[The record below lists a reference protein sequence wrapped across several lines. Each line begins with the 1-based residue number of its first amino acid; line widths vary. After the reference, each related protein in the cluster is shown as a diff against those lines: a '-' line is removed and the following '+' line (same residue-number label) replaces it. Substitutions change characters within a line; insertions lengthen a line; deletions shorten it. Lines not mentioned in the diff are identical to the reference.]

1 MSVQGARPIAQE
13 SVSQTSLPIDQEYWE
28 ATLLILLPER
38 TVVKHMNL
46 HPREEECDI
55 QVEEMPTAHLAWHFL
70 QEPWAS
76 LCPSLARRSLVN
88 GTFLEIKDRMFSH
101 LPSLQLL

>member
-1 MSVQGARPIAQE
+1 MKFRWRKCP
-13 SVSQTSLPIDQEYWE
+13 L
-28 ATLLILLPER
+28 
-38 TVVKHMNL
+38 
-46 HPREEECDI
+46 
-55 QVEEMPTAHLAWHFL
+55 PTAHLARHFL
-70 QEPWAS
+70 KGPWAS